1 MNIPEKNK
9 SICFLN
15 KKSITPFD
23 ILFFIINNE
32 ETKNIYIVQHS
43 CSPTGLTELEKI
55 EKNGIVIN
63 FYISDFV
70 KALQK
75 ESFQIIKKIA
85 EKYKGY
91 IKIYNHHSKMILIET
106 EKNKYIINSSSNLK
120 SNTKIELTVV
130 DNSDKEFDFTLSFLN
145 KYFK

>member
-23 ILFFIINNE
+23 ILFFIINKE
-32 ETKNIYIVQHS
+32 ETKKIYIVQHS
-43 CSPTGLTELEKI
+43 CAPTGLTELEKI

-85 EKYKGY
+85 EKYNGCV
-91 IKIYNHHSKMILIET
+91 KIYNHHSKMILIET